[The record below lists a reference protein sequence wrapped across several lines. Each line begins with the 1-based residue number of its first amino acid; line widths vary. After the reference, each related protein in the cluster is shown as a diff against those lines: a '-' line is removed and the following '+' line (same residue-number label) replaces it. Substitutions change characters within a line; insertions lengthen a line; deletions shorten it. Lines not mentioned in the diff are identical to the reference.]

1 MKIIIHDTDCLVN
14 FQAFKNSIFELD
26 KLSII
31 QNSLESVRIGKV
43 SVFFEFH
50 NVPIFFESLNQ
61 ISDLMKFH
69 DLHLIDKN
77 TIIYKLIEADQK

>member
-31 QNSLESVRIGKV
+31 QNSLENVRVGKV
-43 SVFFEFH
+43 SVFFEFS

-69 DLHLIDKN
+69 NLHLIDGN
-77 TIIYKLIEADQK
+77 TIIYKLIEVEEN